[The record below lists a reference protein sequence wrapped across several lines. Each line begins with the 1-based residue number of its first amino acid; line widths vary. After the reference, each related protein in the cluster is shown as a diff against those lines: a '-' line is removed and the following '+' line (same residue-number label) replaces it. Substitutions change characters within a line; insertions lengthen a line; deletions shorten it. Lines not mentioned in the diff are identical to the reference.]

1 MAYGQ
6 RQAAVELTIGVVGP
20 PDLVERIMLSGAATS
35 GTATP
40 GTATSGTATPGTA
53 TSGAARSGAARSGPG
68 TASPG
73 TGAGTGDDGQGAGPH
88 PAAAPVTRR
97 LVAVVYRNEQEAGD
111 KVLRFG
117 PGIDVWLFASR
128 IPYAYA
134 RQAGVLR
141 KPATCVPA
149 GGSALYAALL
159 RAAQQGAADLSRLSV
174 DVLTRTEVEDAVADL
189 GLPASDVHV
198 REGPA
203 SAATL
208 AAFHERL
215 WRRGETAA
223 AVTCLEPVAQR
234 LTALDIPVF
243 VVRPTRSAIASAL
256 GTATLLGTQRRL
268 EDAQLAVAVVEVPTL
283 RETPR
288 RSSPRQPRE
297 ELRLVVHRLL
307 LQEAHRIKATLS
319 PAGEDCFLV
328 TATRGSLAGATDGF
342 RDPPFTERAR
352 TELGIAL
359 EVGVGLG
366 LTAQDAEAHARA
378 ALARSHADP
387 GARGFALDREGRAL
401 VPGPREPVLVAAGNP
416 RGMAMLSRL
425 SDKLPATEG
434 PHVVDAETAGRLLGV
449 TSRTARR
456 LLHALAEEGLA
467 WPLPPNRIPQP
478 GRPRQLYRL
487 VTEKLGHGD

>member
-1 MAYGQ
+1 MAHGQ
-6 RQAAVELTIGVVGP
+6 RQAALELTIGVVGSS
-20 PDLVERIMLSGAATS
+20 DLVERIMLSGTATSGTLSS

-40 GTATSGTATPGTA
+40 GTAP
-53 TSGAARSGAARSGPG
+53 SGAGPG
-68 TASPG
+68 T
-73 TGAGTGDDGQGAGPH
+73 GDNSQGAGSYSATP
-88 PAAAPVTRR
+88 PVTRR

-111 KVLRFG
+111 KVLRG
-117 PGIDVWLFASR
+117 GTGIDVWLFASR
-128 IPYAYA
+128 APYAYA

-141 KPATCVPA
+141 KPATCVPL

-159 RAAQQGAADLSRLSV
+159 RAAQKGDVDLSRLSV
-174 DVLTRTEVEDAVADL
+174 DVLTRAEVEDAFADM
-189 GLPASDVHV
+189 GLPVSNVHV
-198 REGPA
+198 REEPA
-203 SAATL
+203 NAATL

-215 WRRGETAA
+215 WRRGATAA
-223 AVTCLEPVAQR
+223 AVTCLEPVAER
-234 LTALDIPVF
+234 LTALDIPVIA
-243 VVRPTRSAIASAL
+243 VRPTRSAIASAL
-256 GTATLLGTQRRL
+256 HTATLLGTQRRL

-328 TATRGSLAGATDGF
+328 TATRGSLSGATDGF
-342 RDPPFTERAR
+342 RVPPFAERAR
-352 TELGIAL
+352 AELGIVL

-378 ALARSHADP
+378 VLARAHADP
-387 GARGFALDREGRAL
+387 AARGFALDREGHAL
-401 VPGPREPVLVAAGNP
+401 VPGPREPVVVRASNP
-416 RGMAMLSRL
+416 RGLATLSRL
-425 SDKLPATEG
+425 TDQLPEDAG

-456 LLHALAEEGLA
+456 LLRSLAEEGLA

-487 VTEKLGHGD
+487 VTEKLTTGTG

>member
-1 MAYGQ
+1 VAGVGYDWRMAQGQ
-6 RQAAVELTIGVVGP
+6 RQASLELTIGVVGS

-35 GTATP
+35 GA
-40 GTATSGTATPGTA
+40 A
-53 TSGAARSGAARSGPG
+53 TSGAA
-68 TASPG
+68 ASG
-73 TGAGTGDDGQGAGPH
+73 TGTGSGTGNNGQGAGSYST
-88 PAAAPVTRR
+88 PAPASRR

-111 KVLRFG
+111 KVLRLG

-141 KPATCVPA
+141 KPATCVPL

-159 RAAQQGAADLSRLSV
+159 RAAQREGTDLSRLSV
-174 DVLTRTEVEDAVADL
+174 DVLTRAEVEDAFADM
-189 GLPASDVHV
+189 GLPVSDVHV
-198 REGPA
+198 REEPA
-203 SAATL
+203 NTATL

-215 WRRGETAA
+215 WRRGETTA

-234 LTALDIPVF
+234 LTALDIPVL

-256 GTATLLGTQRRL
+256 RTATLLGTQRRL
-268 EDAQLAVAVVEVPTL
+268 EDAQLAIAVVEVPTL
-283 RETPR
+283 RETSR

-328 TATRGSLAGATDGF
+328 TATRGSLARATDGF
-342 RDPPFTERAR
+342 RIPPFTERAR
-352 TELGIAL
+352 AELGIAL

-378 ALARSHADP
+378 ALARSHGP

-401 VPGPREPVLVAAGNP
+401 VPGPREPVIARAGNP

-425 SDKLPATEG
+425 SDKLPETGG

-456 LLHALAEEGLA
+456 LLRTLAEEGLA

-487 VTEKLGHGD
+487 VTEKLGGA

>member
-1 MAYGQ
+1 VAGVGYDWRMAHGQ
-6 RQAAVELTIGVVGP
+6 RQAALELTIGVVGSA
-20 PDLVERIMLSGAATS
+20 DLVEQIMLS

-40 GTATSGTATPGTA
+40 GTATPGTGTPGAATSSTATPGTA
-53 TSGAARSGAARSGPG
+53 APG
-68 TASPG
+68 TAATG
-73 TGAGTGDDGQGAGPH
+73 TGTGNNGHGAGSDST
-88 PAAAPVTRR
+88 ATPVTRR

-111 KVLRFG
+111 RVLRLG
-117 PGIDVWLFASR
+117 ADIDVWLFASR
-128 IPYAYA
+128 VPYAYA

-141 KPATCVPA
+141 KPATCVPL

-159 RAAQQGAADLSRLSV
+159 RAAQQGGIDLSRLSV
-174 DVLTRTEVEDAVADL
+174 DVLPRAEVEDAFADM
-189 GLPASDVHV
+189 GLPVSDLHV
-198 REGPA
+198 REEPA
-203 SAATL
+203 NAATL

-215 WRRGETAA
+215 WRRGATAA

-234 LTALDIPVF
+234 LTALDIPALVL
-243 VVRPTRSAIASAL
+243 RPTRSAIASAL
-256 GTATLLGTQRRL
+256 RTATLLGTQRRL
-268 EDAQLAVAVVEVPTL
+268 EDAQLAVAVVEVPPL
-283 RETPR
+283 REPSR

-342 RDPPFTERAR
+342 RVPPFTERAR
-352 TELGIAL
+352 AELGIVL

-378 ALARSHADP
+378 ALARSRDL
-387 GARGFALDREGRAL
+387 GARGFALDREGHAL
-401 VPGPREPVLVAAGNP
+401 VPGPREPVLARAGNP
-416 RGMAMLSRL
+416 RGLAMLSRL
-425 SDKLPATEG
+425 SDKLPETGG

-456 LLHALAEEGLA
+456 LLRSLAEEGLA

-487 VTEKLGHGD
+487 VTEKLGHGV